1 MKNYHSF
8 SAFSMRS
15 LVATICLAAC
25 TITAFAGGKDR
36 YKVYL
41 NNKLLVTVT
50 DVEKLSTSLNKVALS
65 KSNYNDELVIYYWHC
80 GLPEKQQQIALKDE
94 DGKIY
99 HQWKFAQTS
108 SGVGMKI
115 AVKEIVDK
123 LYKSKNKELSL
134 HYYSSE
140 QPPKGRMLAP
150 LVLAEEGIA
159 SAAGLSTITVGAAG
173 LVMLATAGGL
183 LLFKNK
189 I

>member
-1 MKNYHSF
+1 MKNYQLP
-8 SAFSMRS
+8 SAFSLRS
-15 LVATICLAAC
+15 LVAIICLAAC
-25 TITAFAGGKDR
+25 TTTAFAGGKDR

-41 NNKLLVTVT
+41 NNKLLVTVS
-50 DVEKLSTSLNKVALS
+50 DAEDLSRSLKKVALS
-65 KSNYNDELVIYYWHC
+65 KSNYNDELVVYYWHC
-80 GLPEKQQQIALKDE
+80 GLPEKEQQIALKDE

-99 HQWKFAQTS
+99 RQWKFAQTN
-108 SGVGMKI
+108 SGIGMKI

-123 LYKSKNKELSL
+123 MHKSKNKELSL

-159 SAAGLSTITVGAAG
+159 TLPAGAAG
-173 LVMLATAGGL
+173 LVVLATAGGL